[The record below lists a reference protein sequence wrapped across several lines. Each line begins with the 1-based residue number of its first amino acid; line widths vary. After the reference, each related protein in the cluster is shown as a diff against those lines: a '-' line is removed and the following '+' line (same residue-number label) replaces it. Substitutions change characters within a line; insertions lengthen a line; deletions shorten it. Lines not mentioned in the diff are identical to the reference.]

1 MRKKDDTVRYT
12 AKQLADLRNRGETRS
27 NWAKAAALTNEEI
40 EAQIA
45 ADPDEAGM
53 VIDWD
58 TATVEM
64 PQPRAVLNMRID
76 RDVLEY
82 FRKMGKGYQTRIN
95 AVLRSYVDRT
105 RIASRRLPFFSSVGF
120 PAERQASLSISEF
133 EAFFLAGSRRRSG
146 APAPPTGQDRPA
158 YPKPSSDR
166 PGPWRELVRHRCPSR
181 SKLFPSHGLRT
192 TQPLIVSTSVGIS
205 PSDGF

>member
-12 AKQLADLRNRGETRS
+12 AEQLADLRNRGETRS

-45 ADPDEAGM
+45 ADPDEADM

-58 TATVEM
+58 SATVEM
-64 PQPRAVLNMRID
+64 PQPKAVLNMRID

-95 AVLRSYVDRT
+95 AVLRSYMDRM
-105 RIASRRLPFFSSVGF
+105 
-120 PAERQASLSISEF
+120 
-133 EAFFLAGSRRRSG
+133 
-146 APAPPTGQDRPA
+146 
-158 YPKPSSDR
+158 
-166 PGPWRELVRHRCPSR
+166 RHY
-181 SKLFPSHGLRT
+181 
-192 TQPLIVSTSVGIS
+192 
-205 PSDGF
+205 